1 MKNSI
6 RSMLVTASALL
17 VAAACTDPTVAPK
30 STVSSAN
37 IFAEESSYK
46 SFLAKIYGGLALS
59 GQQGPSGNSDISGLD
74 EGFSQYLRLWWQ
86 MEELP
91 TDEAA
96 VAWNDGPI
104 QELNTQ
110 IWAASNSFLGSMYYR
125 IYFQVSMVNEF
136 LRETTPEKLASRNT
150 SAATTAAV
158 KTYRAEARFLRA
170 FSYWNAMDL
179 FGPVPLVKET
189 DVLGTEP
196 PAQATRA
203 AVYDYVVSELNAVR
217 NDLPAAGTAQYGRVD
232 QGAVAM
238 LLAKVYLNAAV
249 YSGSPHYDLA
259 LAEAQKV
266 IAGPYTLDPNFQRI
280 FAADNN
286 LSPEMIFAIEQ
297 DGNNIQTWGGMTFI
311 IHAEVGANMNAGA
324 FGIDGG
330 WWGIRTKPSLAA
342 LYPNSGGPTSPD
354 KRGRYL
360 TTDGFS
366 GSMTNLTD
374 YTTGIGVTK
383 YTNATSTGA
392 PGKNSTFVDTDYPV
406 FRLADA
412 YLIYAEC
419 VVRGAGGTR
428 AQALAYINALRDRAY
443 GNTSGRIADAAMT
456 SQFVL
461 DERGR
466 ELFWEATRRTDLIRY
481 GLYSTAGVWQ
491 WKGNTLAGRV
501 TEAFR
506 DLYPLPASELVAN
519 PKLKQNTGY

>member
-1 MKNSI
+1 MKTTI
-6 RSMLVTASALL
+6 RSMLVVASALL

-37 IFAEESSYK
+37 IFNQESSYTQ
-46 SFLAKIYGGLALS
+46 FLAKLYAGLAVS
-59 GQQGPSGNSDISGLD
+59 GQQGPAGNADIRTGD

-110 IWAASNSFLGSMYYR
+110 IWSSSNTFLQQMYYR
-125 IYFQVSMVNEF
+125 IFFQVSMANEF
-136 LRETTPEKLASRNT
+136 LRQTTPEKLSSRGT
-150 SAATTAAV
+150 SAATTALV

-170 FSYWNAMDL
+170 FSYWHAIDL
-179 FGPVPLVKET
+179 FGSVPLVT
-189 DVLGTEP
+189 DATELSTEA

-203 AVYDYVVSELNAVR
+203 QIYDFIVSELNAIR
-217 NDLPAAGTAQYGRVD
+217 SDLPAMGAAQYGRVD
-232 QGAVAM
+232 QGALAM
-238 LLAKVYLNAAV
+238 LLAKVYLNAQV
-249 YSGSPHYDLA
+249 YTGTARYAEA

-266 IAGPYTLDPNFQRI
+266 IAGPYRLDSNIRRPFL
-280 FAADNN
+280 ADNN
-286 LSPEMIFAIEQ
+286 LSPEVIWVIEQ
-297 DGNNIQTWGGMTFI
+297 DGDNIQTWGGMTFL
-311 IHAEVGANMNAGA
+311 IHASVGASMNAND

-342 LYPNSGGPTSPD
+342 LYPNAGPTSPD
-354 KRGRYL
+354 KRSSFF
-360 TTDGFS
+360 TTNGFS

-374 YTTGIGVTK
+374 YTTGIGSPK
-383 YTNATSTGA
+383 YANVTSTGA
-392 PGKNSTFVDTDYPV
+392 KGKNSTFPDTDYPV

-419 VVRGAGGTR
+419 VARGAGGTR
-428 AQALAYINALRDRAY
+428 TQALDYINQLRDRAY
-443 GNTSGRIADAAMT
+443 GNQTGRIVDAQLT
-456 SQFVL
+456 SAFVL
-461 DERGR
+461 DERAR
-466 ELFWEATRRTDLIRY
+466 ELFWEATRRTDLIRF
-481 GLYSTAGVWQ
+481 GQFSTAGIWQ
-491 WKGNTLAGRV
+491 WKGNTMNGKV

-506 DLYPLPASELVAN
+506 DLYPLPGSELTAN

>member
-6 RSMLVTASALL
+6 RSLIVTAGALL
-17 VAAACTDPTVAPK
+17 VVAACTDPTVAPK

-37 IFAEESSYK
+37 IFSEEGSYK

-59 GQQGPSGNSDISGLD
+59 GQQGPAGNGDISGLD

-125 IYFQVSMVNEF
+125 IYFQVAMVNEF
-136 LRETTPEKLASRNT
+136 LRETTDAKLSSRNT
-150 SAATTAAV
+150 SAATTAGV
-158 KTYRAEARFLRA
+158 KVYRAEARFMRA
-170 FSYWNAMDL
+170 YSYWHAIDL

-189 DVLGTEP
+189 DVVGKEP

-203 AVYDYVVSELNAVR
+203 AVYDYIVSELNAIR
-217 NDLPAAGTAQYGRVD
+217 NDLPAAGSAEYGRVD

-238 LLAKVYLNAAV
+238 LLAKVYLNAQV
-249 YSGSPHYDLA
+249 YSGTAHYDLA

-266 IAGPYTLDPNFQRI
+266 IAGPYRLDSNIRRPFM
-280 FAADNN
+280 ADNN
-286 LSPEMIFAIEQ
+286 TSPEIIFAIEQ
-297 DGNNIQTWGGMTFI
+297 DGDHIQTWGGMTFL
-311 IHAEVGANMNAGA
+311 IHAEVGANMDAGA

-330 WWGIRTKPSLAA
+330 WWGIRTKPSVAA
-342 LYPNSGGPTSPD
+342 LYPNFGPTSPD
-354 KRGRYL
+354 KRGQLL
-360 TTDGFS
+360 TKDGFS

-374 YTTGIGVTK
+374 YTTGVGVTK
-383 YTNATSTGA
+383 YSNKTSTGA
-392 PGKNSTFVDTDYPV
+392 SGKNSTFVDTDFPV

-419 VVRGAGGTR
+419 VTRGAGGSR
-428 AQALAYINALRDRAY
+428 ATALGYINALRDRAY
-443 GNTSGRIADAAMT
+443 GNTSGEIADAAMT

-461 DERGR
+461 DERAR
-466 ELFWEATRRTDLIRY
+466 ELFWEGTRRTDLIRF
-481 GLYSTAGVWQ
+481 GQFSTAGVWQ
-491 WKGNTLAGRV
+491 WKGNTVAGRV

-506 DLYPLPASELVAN
+506 DLYPLPASELTAN

>member
-1 MKNSI
+1 MKTTI

-37 IFAEESSYK
+37 IFNQESSYTQ
-46 SFLAKIYGGLALS
+46 FLAKLYAGLAVS
-59 GQQGPSGNSDISGLD
+59 GQQGPAGNADIRTGD

-110 IWAASNSFLGSMYYR
+110 IWSSSNTFLQQMYYR
-125 IYFQVSMVNEF
+125 VYFQVSMANEF
-136 LRETTPEKLASRNT
+136 LRQTTDAQLASRNT
-150 SAATTAAV
+150 SAATTALV

-170 FSYWNAMDL
+170 FSYWHALDL
-179 FGPVPLVKET
+179 FGAVPLVT
-189 DVLGTEP
+189 DATELSTEA

-203 AVYDYVVSELNAVR
+203 QIYDFIVSELTAIR
-217 NDLPAAGTAQYGRVD
+217 SDLPAMGAAQYGRVD
-232 QGAVAM
+232 QGALSM
-238 LLAKVYLNAAV
+238 LLAKVYLNAQV
-249 YSGSPHYDLA
+249 YSGTAHYAEA

-266 IAGPYTLDPNFQRI
+266 IAGPYRLDSNIRRPFL
-280 FAADNN
+280 ADNN
-286 LSPEMIFAIEQ
+286 LSPEVIWAIEQ

-311 IHAEVGANMNAGA
+311 IHAEVGANMNSSD

-330 WWGIRTKPSLAA
+330 WWGIRTKPSIAA
-342 LYPNSGGPTSPD
+342 LYPSFGPNSPD
-354 KRGRYL
+354 KRGKLL

-374 YTTGIGVTK
+374 YSTGVGVTK
-383 YTNATSTGA
+383 YANVTSTGA
-392 PGKNSTFVDTDYPV
+392 PGSNSTFVDTDYPV

-419 VVRGAGGTR
+419 VARGAGGTR
-428 AQALAYINALRDRAY
+428 TQALDYINQLRDRAY

-461 DERGR
+461 DERAR

-481 GLYSTAGVWQ
+481 GQFSTAGTWQ
-491 WKGNTLAGRV
+491 WKGNTLNGKV

-506 DLYPLPASELVAN
+506 DLYPLPGSELTAN